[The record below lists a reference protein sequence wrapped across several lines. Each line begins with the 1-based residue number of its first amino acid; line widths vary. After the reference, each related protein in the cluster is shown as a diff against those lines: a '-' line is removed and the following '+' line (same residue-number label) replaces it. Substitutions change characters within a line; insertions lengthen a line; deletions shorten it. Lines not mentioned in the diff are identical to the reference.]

1 MSGLRMK
8 NRAIKQYR
16 RRIDMIDGKI
26 MKLFVK
32 RCQAVELIGR
42 IKNEEGISVV
52 DKKREQEILLRIE
65 GLGAGRVIK
74 NFIRK
79 IYESIFSA
87 SYMLEKNE

>member
-1 MSGLRMK
+1 MNGLRMK
-8 NRAIKQYR
+8 NRAIKRYR

-26 MKLFVK
+26 MNYFVK

-65 GLGAGRVIK
+65 GLGAGREVK

-87 SYMLEKNE
+87 SYILEKDE